1 MTIEAAPLGIWMIW
15 LSFFSHIPQIL
26 PSLLMVLYVLLLAIV
41 VLYGCH
47 RYLLI
52 FLYYRH
58 RHKHPSPLDSFS
70 ELPAVTVQLPI
81 FNEEFVAAR
90 VIQAACALDYPR
102 EKLQIQVLDDST
114 DSTAQIASE
123 CVRTLAAAGH
133 NVSYLHR
140 SDRTGFKAGALADAM
155 PAATGDFI
163 AIFDA
168 DFVPEPD
175 FLLRTIHYFTDPG
188 IGLVQTRWGHINRD
202 SSLLTRGQ
210 AMFLDGHFI
219 IEHGARNR
227 SGRFM
232 AFNGTA
238 GIWRRTCIDDAGG
251 WHYDTLTEDM
261 DLSYRAQ
268 LKGWKFVF
276 LPQMVSPAELPPQ
289 VNAFKVQQFRWTKGA
304 VQTAKKMLP
313 SVFRANLPLK
323 VKIEAFFQLTNWM
336 VFPAMVML
344 TLLLVPALIVRLNPF
359 QQGEPGQILFDLA
372 VFNLAT
378 VSVVFF
384 YLCSQHA
391 IYRSWLDKIK
401 YLPFLLSLGIG
412 ISLNNCKAV
421 IEGLFGRQSDFI
433 STPKFGQGS
442 IPDRSHRVWM
452 SKSAGPRKKLVL
464 MPYIEFLFG
473 LYIIACIVGTL
484 LRYRGITVSIPFLLL
499 FAAGYFYVSFANF
512 YGLYVT
518 NSTRKKEEDDPS
530 KPLHL
535 PALPDDSPEACPQP
549 RRETA

>member
-1 MTIEAAPLGIWMIW
+1 MALEAAPLAIWMIW
-15 LSFFSHIPQIL
+15 LSFFSRISQLAPHFLI
-26 PSLLMVLYVLLLAIV
+26 VLYITLLGLV
-41 VLYGCH
+41 VLYGAH
-47 RYLLI
+47 RYVLI

-58 RHKHPSPLDSFS
+58 RHKHPSPAGHFRD
-70 ELPAVTVQLPI
+70 LPAVTVQLPI

-102 EKLQIQVLDDST
+102 DKLQIQVLDDST
-114 DSTAQIASE
+114 DATVQIASQ
-123 CVRTLAAAGH
+123 CVRSLVQAGH
-133 NVSYLHR
+133 NVCYLRR
-140 SDRTGFKAGALADAM
+140 SDRVGFKAGALADAM
-155 PAATGDFI
+155 PSATGEFI

-175 FLLRTIHYFTDPG
+175 FLLRTIHYFTDLAV
-188 IGLVQTRWGHINRD
+188 GLVQTRWGHLNRD

-251 WHYDTLTEDM
+251 WQHDTLTEDL

-268 LKGWKFVF
+268 LKGWKFVY

-289 VNAFKVQQFRWTKGA
+289 VNAFKIQQFRWTKGA
-304 VQTAKKMLP
+304 VQTARKVLP
-313 SVFRANLPLK
+313 SVFRAKIPLK
-323 VKIEAFFQLTNWM
+323 VKIEAFFQLTNWV
-336 VFPAMVML
+336 VFPAMVLL
-344 TLLLVPALIVRLNPF
+344 TLLLVPSLLVRLNPF
-359 QQGEPGQILFDLA
+359 QDGGPGQILFDLT

-378 VSVVFF
+378 VSVAFF
-384 YLCSQHA
+384 YLCSQQE

-401 YLPFLLSLGIG
+401 YMPFLMSLGIG

-421 IEGLFGRQSDFI
+421 LEGLFGRPSDFI
-433 STPKFGQGS
+433 STPKFGQS
-442 IPDRSHRVWM
+442 NIPDRSRRVWM
-452 SKSAGPRKKLVL
+452 SKTPAPRRKLVL
-464 MPYIEFLFG
+464 MPFVELSFG
-473 LYIIACIVGTL
+473 LYIVVCIVGTFV
-484 LRYRGITVSIPFLLL
+484 RYQQVTISIPFLVL
-499 FAAGYFYVSFANF
+499 FAVGYFYVSFANF
-512 YGLYVT
+512 YGLYIT
-518 NSTRKKEEDDPS
+518 NSARKARQEPAAPIRLPS
-530 KPLHL
+530 
-535 PALPDDSPEACPQP
+535 PAQDSPEVYPQP